1 MSVGTRESEN
11 SPTGEGVE
19 TPAVPHTAGTGRR
32 RAAACVA
39 GLLAAGALASAGPA
53 AGAVRGPGDASPP
66 KAAAH
71 VRAADGPWG
80 CDAFGYL
87 FQSPGPAPGTIYQVN
102 LATGA
107 YTHYGTTADTVNAI
121 GYNTTDNY
129 MYGWD
134 TTRGGLVRIGVDGTL
149 TAEGVPSGMSSADA
163 AAGFNVGDF
172 DASGDL
178 WIATNS
184 GAMAWYEI
192 DLAQGSAAYG
202 QVLAHGNET
211 GLTGVTAL
219 PADWSYIDGALY
231 GVAATASAS
240 AELVEFNPATHTD
253 TAVGALTGVPGG
265 VTFGAAYTDPAGD
278 LFASD
283 NSSGGI
289 YRVNVT
295 TLAAQLVSQGPA
307 AGNNDGA
314 RCRTAPIP
322 TLELTKDATAL
333 AQPSDRFTV
342 SIEDADGTA
351 LTSATTSAA
360 ASAGAGVTAATSPWP
375 VTEGATYTLTDAMAA
390 GSPDPLAAY
399 TQAISCKDATTG
411 ASAVPGGSAPPWTL
425 PVTTTDA
432 YQCTITNTP
441 VPASLSLTKT
451 ASPTDV
457 QRVGQVVDYSFKV
470 TDTGDLPLSGIA
482 VADVQAS
489 PASALTAA
497 PTCPSATLAP
507 GTSETC
513 TVTYTVT
520 EADMQAGQIADS
532 ATASGTTQWGAS
544 IVSQPAT
551 ATVAARQC
559 PPPPCCRCH
568 HRHHHGWLIPED

>member
-1 MSVGTRESEN
+1 MCVDARKSKN
-11 SPTGEGVE
+11 SPTREGDEVS
-19 TPAVPHTAGTGRR
+19 AAPHAASGGGR

-39 GLLAAGALASAGPA
+39 GLLAVGALASAGPA
-53 AGAVRGPGDASPP
+53 GAAVRGPADATPP

-107 YTHYGTTADTVNAI
+107 YTDYGTTADTVNAI

-134 TTRGGLVRIGVDGTL
+134 TTRGQLVRIGVDGTL
-149 TAEGVPSGMSSADA
+149 TLEGVPSGMSAADA
-163 AAGFNVGDF
+163 TAGFNVGDF

-178 WIATNS
+178 WIATNG
-184 GAMAWYEI
+184 GAMDWYEI
-192 DLAQGSAAYG
+192 DLDQGTAAYD

-219 PADWSYIDGALY
+219 PADWSYIGGALY
-231 GVAATASAS
+231 GVASTATAS
-240 AELVEFNPATHTD
+240 AELVEFDPATHTD
-253 TAVGALTGVPGG
+253 TAVGALPGLPGG
-265 VTFGAAYTDPAGD
+265 ATFGAAYTDPAGD

-283 NSSGGI
+283 NSSGAI

-295 TLAAQLVSQGPA
+295 TLAAQQVSQGPG

-322 TLELTKDATAL
+322 TLELTKEATAL

-342 SIEDADGTA
+342 SIEAAGGTA
-351 LTSATTSAA
+351 LTSATTPAA
-360 ASAGAGVTAATSPWP
+360 ASAGAGVTASTSPWP
-375 VTEGATYTLTDAMAA
+375 VTQGATYTLTDAVAA

-399 TQAISCKDATTG
+399 TPAISCQDTTTG
-411 ASAVPGGSAPPWTL
+411 TAVVPGGSAPSWTL

-441 VPASLSLTKT
+441 VPASLSLTKS

-457 QRVGQVVDYSFKV
+457 QHVGQLVHYSFEV
-470 TDTGDLPLSGIA
+470 TNTGELPLSGIA
-482 VADVQAS
+482 VADVQTA

-497 PTCPSATLAP
+497 PACPSATLAP
-507 GTSETC
+507 GASETC
-513 TVTYTVT
+513 TATYTVT
-520 EADMQAGQIADS
+520 DADMRAGQISDT
-532 ATASGTTQWGAS
+532 ATARGTTPWSAS

-551 ATVAARQC
+551 ATVRAQRC
-559 PPPPCCRCH
+559 PPQPCCRL
-568 HRHHHGWLIPED
+568 HHHGWLIPVD